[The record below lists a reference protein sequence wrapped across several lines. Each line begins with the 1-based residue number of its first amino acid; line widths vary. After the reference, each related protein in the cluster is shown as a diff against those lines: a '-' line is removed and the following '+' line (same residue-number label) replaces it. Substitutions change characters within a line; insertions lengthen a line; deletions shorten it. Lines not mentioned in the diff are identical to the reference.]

1 MTRHTD
7 SDWMSRLQEQS
18 PGKPALVTANGTLT
32 YGELATR
39 SAAARTLFLQRG
51 LRPGQHVM
59 LAIRDERQF
68 ICLLLGAY
76 TAGLTVMVADTDL
89 PGEAATEM
97 VQRYE
102 PDVVVLDR
110 SLAEHWH
117 LPGPSWL
124 IEAEPQA
131 QQGALLRRLLRRS
144 KVDTTGLFFELDAV
158 VDTVMPTAVAGGDAV
173 LIFFTSGSTSLPK
186 AVELSH
192 AALGAHLST
201 LARHHGYNADTR
213 LLNPLPFHH
222 VDGLVQGPLVALSVG
237 ASTYRALAF
246 TALNVPHFLDQIYS
260 EGITHLVAVPTILAM
275 ILRLGAHQTDSFK
288 GPEFCHVISTAGHLE
303 EPLWRRFED
312 QFDIVVCNTYGLTE
326 TVAGGIF
333 SGPGADSRKVGA
345 LGLPVD
351 CEVRIIT
358 ANGQDAEQGATG
370 ELLLRGTNLMRGYYR
385 DQQATDAVLR
395 DGWLHTGDLAWSD
408 EEGFIHFAGRAK
420 SVIVCGGH
428 NIQPEEINEILGRHA
443 GVQAVATLGLPHP
456 EWEAIVVSAI
466 VPVATN
472 TPTEAELLAHCRL
485 FLPPYKLPRRIVF
498 LAALPYGPSGKVR
511 AEALRELCLTTSSA
525 VSMTDT
531 HTERIMSLAKDIF
544 RTHPGELGPNS
555 GPDNTM
561 GWDSL
566 AHIQLVTSIETQFS
580 IVLNDHDIVG
590 ITHLGAVVDIVER
603 ALSRG

>member
-1 MTRHTD
+1 MKRHID
-7 SDWMSRLQEQS
+7 SDWTSLLQGQ
-18 PGKPALVTANGTLT
+18 PAGKPALITANGTLT

-39 SAAARTLFLQRG
+39 STAARTLFLQRG

-59 LAIRDERQF
+59 LAVSDERQF
-68 ICLLLGAY
+68 MCLLLGACS
-76 TAGLTVMVADTDL
+76 AGLTVMVADPEL
-89 PGEAATEM
+89 PGAAATEI

-110 SLAEHWH
+110 SLAERWH
-117 LPGPSWL
+117 LPDPTWL

-144 KVDTTGLFFELDAV
+144 KVETSGLFFELDAV
-158 VDTVMPTAVAGGDAV
+158 VDTLMPAAVAAGDAV

-213 LLNPLPFHH
+213 LLNPLPLHH

-237 ASTYRALAF
+237 ASTYRALTF

-288 GPEFCHVISTAGHLE
+288 GPEFRHVISTAGHLE
-303 EPLWRRFED
+303 ETLWRRFED
-312 QFDIVVCNTYGLTE
+312 QFDILVCNTYGLTE

-385 DQQATDAVLR
+385 DQQATESVLR

-466 VPVATN
+466 VPVADAI
-472 TPTEAELLAHCRL
+472 PTEAELLAHCRL

-511 AEALRELCLTTSSA
+511 SEALRELCLATSSS
-525 VSMTDT
+525 VRMTDT

-544 RTHPGELGPNS
+544 RAHPGELGPNS

-566 AHIQLVTSIETQFS
+566 AHIQFVTSIESQFS
-580 IVLNDHDIVG
+580 IALNDRDIVG
-590 ITHLGAVVDIVER
+590 ITHLGAAVEIVGR